1 MTSEDL
7 KQYVELVI
15 SECGC
20 VDVEE
25 VGESLGARYGWECN
39 TRMDALAAAWQSVHG
54 TQALPAPQAQS
65 QSQSQLSQ
73 PTTSPKSP
81 KSKKS
86 SPKKPTPGEGLSVP
100 VAVAPRPAQKRVI
113 RLDDDEEEEQEE
125 RGKGVDEEKT
135 KVDGDRRAIEPPL
148 GGGNRIPILIKGTAT
163 TGAGRNLLLCQVD
176 DAELS
181 FQGDSGAVGRFS
193 VTATGLDLDIK
204 GRQYQGT
211 LLPGPTVLLLNLA
224 KPVGAQAGYKPVARV
239 EAITNEFCH
248 LEFSKDLLG
257 GLMGAYSGEEGF
269 QIESD
274 GEVEG
279 PTKEGGKKRGG
290 GAGGGKNKRANAMS
304 DSESR
309 GSDADSDDSS
319 DEKPRK
325 KSKVV
330 KISTVTSR
338 RANNTKKKGTKTKTK
353 KAKAKSK

>member
-1 MTSEDL
+1 
-7 KQYVELVI
+7 
-15 SECGC
+15 
-20 VDVEE
+20 
-25 VGESLGARYGWECN
+25 
-39 TRMDALAAAWQSVHG
+39 
-54 TQALPAPQAQS
+54 
-65 QSQSQLSQ
+65 
-73 PTTSPKSP
+73 
-81 KSKKS
+81 
-86 SPKKPTPGEGLSVP
+86 
-100 VAVAPRPAQKRVI
+100 VI

-309 GSDADSDDSS
+309 GSADSDDSS